1 MLDDKDIQKLKEVLA
16 TKEDIE
22 KISIE
27 VISNKEEIVEL
38 KQDVAGLREMLQSLI
53 VSVDKLVKSLGDLR
67 EEYLAISFKV
77 DKHEK
82 WFQQIADKLGLK
94 LEY

>member
-16 TKEDIE
+16 TKEDIQ

-27 VISNKEEIVEL
+27 VISSKEEIAEL
-38 KQDVAGLREMLQSLI
+38 KQGVAGLREML
-53 VSVDKLVKSLGDLR
+53 
-67 EEYLAISFKV
+67 EYLAISFKV

-82 WFQQIADKLGLK
+82 WFQQIAEKLGLK